1 MKVETLAVGGF
12 NIPPCARYRLLSLS
26 GAEEWGGGGGEG
38 WGWGGAIEA
47 QYQIYRL
54 VTVLCLFVCV
64 FIIFTAR
71 GGVLGE
77 RALAAI
83 WC

>member
-38 WGWGGAIEA
+38 WGWGGGD
-47 QYQIYRL
+47 
-54 VTVLCLFVCV
+54 
-64 FIIFTAR
+64 R
-71 GGVLGE
+71 GSVPDL
-77 RALAAI
+77 
-83 WC
+83 

>member
-38 WGWGGAIEA
+38 WGGVGGGD
-47 QYQIYRL
+47 
-54 VTVLCLFVCV
+54 
-64 FIIFTAR
+64 R
-71 GGVLGE
+71 GSVPDL
-77 RALAAI
+77 
-83 WC
+83 